1 MASYGSLIPLNARS
15 PGLIEPTV
23 RIRPFDYLAVALVAA
38 LVLACGI
45 TIYRPGGG
53 ESTVLVEAPDGRQYY
68 PLRKDAQIPVPGPL
82 GTTVVE
88 IQGGRVR
95 IKESPCDNQICV
107 AMGWI
112 GAEGGW
118 SACLPNRVF
127 VRVKQGGDS
136 GTVRTKSKAEEGG
149 ADARTW

>member
-1 MASYGSLIPLNARS
+1 MATPGSLIPLDARS

-23 RIRPFDYLAVALVAA
+23 RIRPLDYLAVALVAA
-38 LVLACGI
+38 IVIVCGI

-53 ESTVLVEAPDGRQYY
+53 EAVVLVEATDGRQYY
-68 PLRKDAQIPVPGPL
+68 PLRKDAQIAVPGPL

-88 IQGGRVR
+88 IHGGRVR
-95 IKESPCDNQICV
+95 IAHSPCDNQICV

-127 VRVKQGGDS
+127 VRVKQGSDS